1 MISTPVSSPCAP
13 AAGCSVTAAKP
24 AISASISCSSK
35 ISCSAPWTVSSGSC
49 SGWMAAKPGSRA
61 ATSLTLGLYFI
72 VHDPSG

>member
-24 AISASISCSSK
+24 AISASISCRLW
-35 ISCSAPWTVSSGSC
+35 ISAIAPWTLSAAW

-61 ATSLTLGLYFI
+61 ATSFTLGLYFI
-72 VHDPSG
+72 VHEPSG